1 MDRSAPSSYGERQ
14 QSAIDHSKCL
24 CRIWNKERLD
34 NIQCS
39 SRAVDGAYCKTH
51 TTKISEYGSWW
62 LGIVTEPRPEK
73 AMGPPTKPVDE
84 RWQHKWYDQV
94 KQKKEK
100 QEKPKKEKPKKEKPK
115 KEKPKK
121 SEKQEKPKKSE
132 KQKKRGRPRKEKS
145 PEDRLIIK
153 SIVDDTIDK
162 SIDEEI
168 DNVIDSDPDIGL
180 SGGVG
185 LELIPDKYDGYPY
198 VKDLFGSED
207 EDESPD
213 LELPD
218 LKNDIKMS
226 DEDSDDEESETKIE
240 SVHDF
245 EIEGVKYKRLLYD
258 DLVIDWLTGTQMGY
272 LTNGE
277 FTEFFN
283 DEAQK
288 LHERYKQL

>member
-1 MDRSAPSSYGERQ
+1 MDRSTPPSYGERQ

-39 SRAVDGAYCKTH
+39 RRAVDGDFCKTH
-51 TTKISEYGSWW
+51 TTKMSEYGSWW

-73 AMGPPTKPVDE
+73 AMGPPSKPVEE
-84 RWQHKWYDQV
+84 RVHHEWYDQV
-94 KQKKEK
+94 NQ
-100 QEKPKKEKPKKEKPK
+100 K

-121 SEKQEKPKKSE
+121 SEKQEKPKKE
-132 KQKKRGRPRKEKS
+132 KQEKPKKRGRPRKEKS
-145 PEDRLIIK
+145 PEDEDRLIIK
-153 SIVDDTIDK
+153 SIVDDMIDK

-185 LELIPDKYDGYPY
+185 LELIPDKYGGYPY

-213 LELPD
+213 LDLPH
-218 LKNDIKMS
+218 LKNDIKMY
-226 DEDSDDEESETKIE
+226 DEDSDDEESETKVE
-240 SVHDF
+240 SSQDF

-258 DLVIDWLTGTQMGY
+258 DLIMDWSTGTQIGY
-272 LTNGE
+272 LKNGK